1 MSNNNDLTKQ
11 ILAIAAFSGL
21 IGGFFSPDAML
32 FELFEDLDPE
42 ELDELID
49 YLIEN
54 QRKKIFQEKKDGSWN
69 RDG

>member
-54 QRKKIFQEKKDGSWN
+54 
-69 RDG
+69 

>member
-1 MSNNNDLTKQ
+1 MRKHCIYRGLEPPMSNNNDLTKQ

-21 IGGFFSPDAML
+21 IGGFFSPDAEL

-54 QRKKIFQEKKDGSWN
+54 
-69 RDG
+69 

>member
-1 MSNNNDLTKQ
+1 MYVFIVYGVYGGLEPPMSNNNDLTKQ

-54 QRKKIFQEKKDGSWN
+54 
-69 RDG
+69 